1 MANLLV
7 AFLAVVS
14 LWLTAFVVIQAV
26 AAWRRWRGTRVI
38 TCPENRKP
46 AAVDLDLGFAV
57 SGAVL
62 GRPEL
67 RLRDCS
73 RWPEKQGCGQMCL
86 AQVEESPQ
94 SCLVRAMLDRF
105 YEGKRCV
112 YCRRAF
118 GPIRWHDNKPGLRSP
133 EGGLREWVEIVPETL
148 PDVLRTHQ
156 PVCWNCLVAEGF
168 RVSFPDLVVERPH
181 GAGGFRPPEPCGL
194 QRPRA

>member
-1 MANLLV
+1 TPSARGRCSGWRAPAPSAPPRAPSCASREDRGAPSCSSPARCCCGRRCPWPPPFGGCATPTSDASLGSNDPWRGRLPRPIAFSRRRAMATLLV

-73 RWPEKQGCGQMCL
+73 RWPE
-86 AQVEESPQ
+86 
-94 SCLVRAMLDRF
+94 
-105 YEGKRCV
+105 
-112 YCRRAF
+112 
-118 GPIRWHDNKPGLRSP
+118 
-133 EGGLREWVEIVPETL
+133 
-148 PDVLRTHQ
+148 
-156 PVCWNCLVAEGF
+156 
-168 RVSFPDLVVERPH
+168 
-181 GAGGFRPPEPCGL
+181 
-194 QRPRA
+194 